1 MLNKK
6 KLIIMVSIIFIFFTV
21 LALVVINSTGD
32 DDKFSTVKS
41 FVPDKFKRYLKR
53 NISYFKAKNLE
64 KELINLESLYI
75 ELNKKRVASWRFVSE
90 NYMNNMEL
98 SLIEKSSENITAS
111 NNIMY
116 NLKKYTIPFFDMN
129 YYEWEQKPIG
139 YIEQTQEKVIFITGN
154 GSVFYFNKND
164 LNLSNTTLKKIETNL
179 NEIILD
185 EEFFNIGRVS
195 VKDLLIKDDYV
206 YMSYTRE
213 EKEDCYNTAIIRA
226 ELNFNFLNF
235 KDFFVYEDC
244 IPQTY
249 QEWNAHQVGGTMF
262 SEEDSNNIF
271 FSIGE
276 FRERKW
282 AQDKNS
288 IFGKNISINIQNRD
302 YKIISMG
309 HRNVQGIFYDDE
321 NKVLI
326 MSEHGPR
333 GGDELNINYDI
344 ENEIENYGWPIS
356 SYGEHYNKNYP
367 RPEAPLHKSHSKYGF
382 IEPIKYWPLSIGVGR
397 VKKVPENFSQKLI
410 GNSFFVASMGWLPRQ
425 GHETLYHLVFN
436 EVFNKITEEN
446 KILINERIRDI
457 DFDEEN
463 KLVYLVLENSPSIAI
478 LKIKE

>member
-1 MLNKK
+1 
-6 KLIIMVSIIFIFFTV
+6 
-21 LALVVINSTGD
+21 
-32 DDKFSTVKS
+32 
-41 FVPDKFKRYLKR
+41 
-53 NISYFKAKNLE
+53 
-64 KELINLESLYI
+64 
-75 ELNKKRVASWRFVSE
+75 
-90 NYMNNMEL
+90 
-98 SLIEKSSENITAS
+98 
-111 NNIMY
+111 
-116 NLKKYTIPFFDMN
+116 
-129 YYEWEQKPIG
+129 
-139 YIEQTQEKVIFITGN
+139 
-154 GSVFYFNKND
+154 
-164 LNLSNTTLKKIETNL
+164 
-179 NEIILD
+179 
-185 EEFFNIGRVS
+185 
-195 VKDLLIKDDYV
+195 
-206 YMSYTRE
+206 
-213 EKEDCYNTAIIRA
+213 
-226 ELNFNFLNF
+226 
-235 KDFFVYEDC
+235 
-244 IPQTY
+244 
-249 QEWNAHQVGGTMF
+249 MF